1 MARMISGKGSCKRP
15 SSLVNFKSGSSQSQ
29 IDYVLVRR
37 AMRKLF
43 KDVKV
48 IAGEECTPQH
58 RLMVGDLTLNSII
71 ERPYATRRKVW
82 KLKVEKGRQAFG
94 HKFRR
99 ILRVKT

>member
-58 RLMVGDLTLNSII
+58 RLMVGEIGRASCR
-71 ERPYATRRKVW
+71 ERV
-82 KLKVEKGRQAFG
+82 
-94 HKFRR
+94 
-99 ILRVKT
+99 